1 MQGGH
6 RHYEPLPHVS
16 PRQLDKAVEWRE
28 EGGERA
34 GEMDGWM
41 VGWMEEV
48 RKREEENRKCGGTG
62 KEQELS
68 GKAREQKVSEGKTF
82 VKICVSKHSNTFKC

>member
-1 MQGGH
+1 
-6 RHYEPLPHVS
+6 
-16 PRQLDKAVEWRE
+16 
-28 EGGERA
+28 
-34 GEMDGWM
+34 M

-62 KEQELS
+62 KEQELR

-82 VKICVSKHSNTFKC
+82 VKICVSKHSNTFKCELKCLSYIKAYWLLSLTSYAYQN